1 MTLKDTE
8 IENFGLTEKLR
19 EIRGIQDCVVY
30 QKAMAKVRIPDS
42 WQSDELAALGGPA
55 VLAGQAASG
64 ATDAATAK
72 EAGAWLAE
80 APIVILDDDA
90 FRAYCKEIGITPRLD
105 GTIILNQIWDSLH
118 SNFRHRIY
126 VPYGEGSAGYSHP
139 AECEAGKLPG
149 RNSRTRLYPDRS
161 RIKGGI

>member
-1 MTLKDTE
+1 MC
-8 IENFGLTEKLR
+8 
-19 EIRGIQDCVVY
+19 IRDRDCVVY

-42 WQSDELAALGGPA
+42 WQSNELAALGGPA

-90 FRAYCKEIGITPRLD
+90 FRAYCEEIGITPRLD

-118 SNFRHRIY
+118 SNCLLYTSITTRSACLLKISSCTAASSASRM
-126 VPYGEGSAGYSHP
+126 VP
-139 AECEAGKLPG
+139 CW
-149 RNSRTRLYPDRS
+149 
-161 RIKGGI
+161 